1 VPEPAAD
8 IVIVSYNSREFLREC
23 VEPLAA
29 DPQLQVVIVDNASPD
44 RSLEAVDGLDVITV
58 AGDSNVGFARAC
70 NQGWRLTSAPY
81 VLFLNP
87 DARIAPDAVRRLVAT
102 LEGEEKVAIGGPR
115 IVDFDGTLV
124 YSQRR
129 FLDVLSIWA
138 QAFFLHHVFP
148 QAAWTDGIIRSDDLY
163 AAPGSPDWISGAC
176 LLVRRDVLERLDGFD
191 ERFFMYCEDQDLCR
205 RARENGFDIRYE
217 PLAVASHAGGASAPR
232 AAMFPVLVESRR
244 RYLVKHHGRVA
255 LGAAQAGLA
264 AGEAIRLLFTR
275 GGLRDRAGHLEGL
288 RAALGRAS

>member
-1 VPEPAAD
+1 MPEPAVD
-8 IVIVSYNSREFLREC
+8 VVVVSYNSRELLREC

-44 RSLEAVDGLDVITV
+44 RSLEAVDGLDVMAV

-70 NQGWRLTSAPY
+70 NQGWRLTSAPH

-87 DARIAPDAVRRLVAT
+87 DARIAPDAVRRLAAT
-102 LEGEEKVAIGGPR
+102 LEREERVAIAGPR

-138 QAFFLHHVFP
+138 QAFFLHHVVP
-148 QAAWTDGIIRSDDLY
+148 QAPWTDGIVRKDEFYVASR
-163 AAPGSPDWISGAC
+163 SPDWISGAC
-176 LLVRRDVLERLDGFD
+176 LLVRRSMLERLDGFD

-205 RARENGFDIRYE
+205 RARESGFDIRYE
-217 PLAVASHAGGASAPR
+217 PSAVASHAGGASAPR
-232 AAMFPVLVESRR
+232 AEMFPVLVESRR
-244 RYLVKHHGRVA
+244 RYLVKHHGPVA
-255 LGAAQAGLA
+255 LGAARAGLA